1 MTKEDY
7 VNLAFFLGEQLQLLH
22 SLPAPSLSARCDT
35 VKLIRKESSAGD
47 GHVRQANGSKDLM
60 CNSYTWCVRAHV
72 VNQLDLAVMVQS
84 HNCRTEKSNLCNV
97 PIEWQYFVGFL
108 REQRANAMER
118 FLEW

>member
-7 VNLAFFLGEQLQLLH
+7 VNLAFFLGEQLRLLH
-22 SLPAPSLSARCDT
+22 SLPAPSLPASSDT
-35 VKLIRKESSAGD
+35 VKLIRKESSAVD
-47 GHVRQANGSKDLM
+47 RHVRQANVSKDLM
-60 CNSYTWCVRAHV
+60 CNSNTCVRAHA

-84 HNCRTEKSNLCNV
+84 HNCRTEKSSLCNV